1 MKTFRILLFVIV
13 TGTFAACDED
23 LYFDN
28 GKRVTGNG
36 EIQTESVAVAD
47 FSSIDL
53 ENVSNVYVETGPAC
67 KVVFTAYE
75 NILPYMEA
83 KVIGDELV
91 LKFNRD
97 INVNSDEEIRVDIT
111 LPELEKITLSGVG
124 NFYLD
129 GPQQENLELELN
141 GVGNIEAYGLQ
152 VINGYVELN
161 GTGNVEID
169 AKEYLSVDIDGL
181 GNVYYKGDPDLAL
194 DINGLGEVV
203 AEED

>member
-1 MKTFRILLFVIV
+1 MKTFRIILFVVIAGAF
-13 TGTFAACDED
+13 TACDED
-23 LYFDN
+23 GYFDN
-28 GKRVTGNG
+28 GKRVTGTG
-36 EIQTESVAVAD
+36 EIESVSVGVID
-47 FSSIDL
+47 FSSVNL
-53 ENVSNVYVETGPAC
+53 ENVSNVYVETGLAC

-83 KVIGDELV
+83 KFIGDELV

-111 LPELEKITLSGVG
+111 LPELDKITLSGAG
-124 NFYLD
+124 NFYIN
-129 GPQQENLELELN
+129 GPQQEELELELN
-141 GVGNIEAYGLQ
+141 GVGNIEAFGLR

-161 GTGNVEID
+161 GTGNIQID

-181 GNVYYKGDPDLAL
+181 GNVYYKGDPELAL

-203 AEED
+203 AED